1 MTEMFLK
8 QEKAFIEIQTEN
20 DHLLRKNQLLT
31 QELHEIKKKMESLN
45 ENYMKLAKFETSYQ
59 LVTNKFP
66 NSSLE
71 KLVDKLEYLEKAGM
85 DFTRKLSELEDE
97 KLCIDREKKSLIE
110 KYEQKYIQMNQ
121 REIET
126 EKKMALVKERLS
138 SKAELIQEENRYKE
152 SYFLLFKN
160 IIALFT
166 EWNKE
171 IKIYFNPNL
180 KQIEEPQAVLDDPI
194 EILALLKKMVRIS
207 TPESMQ
213 KYLRKIIVSANHLQ
227 RDFFPGAAN
236 DKFDPDKIYE
246 RVYKMMK
253 KLEKENGRLK
263 AGIQG
268 NKRENTIT
276 KMKTGSEIQ
285 GQIRVGT
292 AEKIERGDEEMFWK

>member
-20 DHLLRKNQLLT
+20 DHVLRKNQLLT
-31 QELHEIKKKMESLN
+31 QELNEIKKKMESLN

-59 LVTNKFP
+59 LVTDKFP

-85 DFTRKLSELEDE
+85 DFTRKLGELEDE
-97 KLCIDREKKSLIE
+97 KLSMDREKKFLIE
-110 KYEQKYIQMNQ
+110 KYEQRYMEMNK
-121 REIET
+121 REMET
-126 EKKMALVKERLS
+126 EKKMALVKEQLS
-138 SKAELIQEENRYKE
+138 SKAELMQEENRYKE
-152 SYFLLFKN
+152 NYILLFKN
-160 IIALFT
+160 IISLFT

-194 EILALLKKMVRIS
+194 EILSLLKKMVRIS

-213 KYLRKIIVSANHLQ
+213 KYLRKIIVSANQLQ

-236 DKFDPDKIYE
+236 DKFDPEKIYE
-246 RVYKMMK
+246 RVYNMMK

-263 AGIQG
+263 AGIHG
-268 NKRENTIT
+268 NKRENKVT
-276 KMKTGSEIQ
+276 KVKTVSEMLSQ
-285 GQIRVGT
+285 SRVCT
-292 AEKIERGDEEMFWK
+292 TEKIEKVDEEMFWK